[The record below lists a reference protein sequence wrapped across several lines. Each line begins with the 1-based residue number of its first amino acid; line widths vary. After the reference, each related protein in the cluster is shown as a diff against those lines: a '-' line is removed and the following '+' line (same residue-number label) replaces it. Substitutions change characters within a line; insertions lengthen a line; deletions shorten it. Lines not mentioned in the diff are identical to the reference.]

1 MQSAEREAAA
11 AVDGDAVRQ
20 TVWSTPDPAWD
31 GRGMTR
37 SPTLVL
43 LSTKVRLAGLTFV
56 ECRCANLQVMRV
68 MEVAT

>member
-20 TVWSTPDPAWD
+20 TVSTPDPAWD
-31 GRGMTR
+31 GRETTR